1 MNIFATPWPHV
12 SVISVVDI
20 LLVAVII
27 YELLALIKGTR
38 AAYMLVGVAA
48 LALAFYFSRVGELTT
63 LNWLLSTLLPY
74 AVFALIVIFA
84 GEIRQALARLGRR
97 LLLSRTAAAEADA
110 YDDIVL
116 AANLFSQNQT
126 GALIVIEREIGLRT
140 YIESG
145 VPLDAHLSYDL
156 LATIFRPSAPL
167 HDGAVIVQKDRIA
180 AAACFLPLSMNP
192 VLSTQ
197 LGTRHRAGIGV
208 TEETDAIAVIVS
220 EETGA
225 ISLAVERNDRTRS
238 DRGAIAR
245 AYWRTAA
252 PLRAALHLA
261 HADYERRRGTS
272 RFRGRRCR
280 EGVPLPRARNSIH
293 STRRRA
299 LAMKDFF
306 RRHVLHNFGIKMIS
320 LALAVGLVAGGGAR
334 SGRRKWR
341 SRCPLN
347 SATFR
352 RIWRSVPKT
361 FLGPRSGC
369 AVRSAS
375 CAACNQRIFM
385 LKLNLAA

>member
-1 MNIFATPWPHV
+1 M
-12 SVISVVDI
+12 SMISAVDI

-48 LALAFYFSRVGELTT
+48 LALAFYVSRVGGLPT
-63 LNWLLSTLLPY
+63 LNWLISTLLPY
-74 AVFALIVIFA
+74 AVFALIVVFQA
-84 GEIRQALARLGRR
+84 EIRQALARLGRR
-97 LLLSRTAAAEADA
+97 LTLGHTPASEADA

-145 VPLDAHLSYDL
+145 VPLEAHLSYDL

-167 HDGAVIVQKDRIA
+167 HDGAVIIQKDRIA

-225 ISLAVERNDRTRS
+225 LSLAVAGKIERDLTVEQ
-238 DRGAIAR
+238 
-245 AYWRTAA
+245 
-252 PLRAALHLA
+252 LR
-261 HADYERRRGTS
+261 ERLGELL
-272 RFRGRRCR
+272 GRYVPPSTLPTPITNGS
-280 EGVPLPRARNSIH
+280 EGLE
-293 STRRRA
+293 
-299 LAMKDFF
+299 
-306 RRHVLHNFGIKMIS
+306 
-320 LALAVGLVAGGGAR
+320 AVDEE
-334 SGRRKWR
+334 
-341 SRCPLN
+341 
-347 SATFR
+347 T
-352 RIWRSVPKT
+352 
-361 FLGPRSGC
+361 PRSSFSRTVDSRTNPG
-369 AVRSAS
+369 AGR
-375 CAACNQRIFM
+375 
-385 LKLNLAA
+385 